1 MDRSSPHT
9 VAHRRSLAYR
19 MFEKAAN
26 GRDLFLGKE
35 AKGDFL
41 PTLQKYF
48 TGISLR
54 RYVLLVGIEYP
65 LILVISALTWAALPL
80 TFFYMIFQLVVG
92 VNEGTLHG
100 FTAAW
105 SFIGFLI
112 VTIIGIAMIFLA
124 WAIVCSWAAKPPT
137 FPVRWYLQRRYGGRD
152 PDFDDFPEKFPGPI
166 ALLKK
171 WLLSTGSGESSK
183 ITWDSGKKRA
193 GW

>member
-26 GRDLFLGKE
+26 GRDLFLGKA

-54 RYVLLVGIEYP
+54 RYVLLVCIEYP
-65 LILVISALTWAALPL
+65 LILIGSALTWAAIPL
-80 TFFYMIFQLVVG
+80 TLVFMILDLVG
-92 VNEGTLHG
+92 DVNEGTLHG
-100 FTAAW
+100 FTAFW

-112 VTIIGIAMIFLA
+112 VTIIVIAAFFFSWVVIT
-124 WAIVCSWAAKPPT
+124 SWAERGPSL
-137 FPVRWYLQRRYGGRD
+137 PVRWYLQRRYGGKD

-183 ITWDSGKKRA
+183 ITWDTGKKRA

>member
-54 RYVLLVGIEYP
+54 RYVLLVCIEYP
-65 LILVISALTWAALPL
+65 LIIIGSALTWGVIPL
-80 TFFYMIFQLVVG
+80 TFFYMIFSLVTG
-92 VNEGTLHG
+92 VNDGNLHG
-100 FTAAW
+100 FTAFW
-105 SFIGFLI
+105 SFVGFLI
-112 VTIIGIAMIFLA
+112 LTILAIAAFFFSWVVITT
-124 WAIVCSWAAKPPT
+124 WAERGPS
-137 FPVRWYLQRRYGGRD
+137 FPVRWYLLRRYGGRD
-152 PDFDDFPEKFPGPI
+152 PDFDDFPDKFPGPI